1 MATLKTVIQDVMD
14 RKGSIAIK
22 RLSLKVGADLTQV
35 ISGTLVPNP
44 TLEGKVQTAIRE
56 LGF

>member
-1 MATLKTVIQDVMD
+1 MATLQTVIQDVMA

-35 ISGTLVPNP
+35 LSGAMPP
-44 TLEGKVQTAIRE
+44 TTILETKVQAAMRE